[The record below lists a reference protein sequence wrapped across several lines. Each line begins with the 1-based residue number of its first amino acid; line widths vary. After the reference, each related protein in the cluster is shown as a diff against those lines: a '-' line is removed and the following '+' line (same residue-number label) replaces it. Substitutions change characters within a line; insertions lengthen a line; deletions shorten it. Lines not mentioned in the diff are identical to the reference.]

1 MSRRNNV
8 SVAAASHTQ
17 GTSAN
22 LLFRRTSALEVKV
35 STELA
40 LVCGEGV
47 ADVDMI
53 DEAQSA
59 QNNNLDRASV
69 RMDTFVPEDHIERI
83 LTLFPKMSAAG
94 EEKDEERDIDH
105 REFRGGAYDE
115 ILALYR
121 EFRPKLF
128 AYVRSLYLTR
138 DEAEDVIQETFLRLT
153 NKLLQKVDIKNVQ
166 GWVVHA
172 AHDLAVDV
180 LRRRDREAER
190 FRAQTGFEFESLQD
204 STSGPEEMLFEKE
217 QRQAIETTLMRF
229 TPQQQQCFQMRA
241 EGFRYKDIGL
251 ALGISEQRAAL
262 IVKQVIVRLTAV
274 FG

>member
-1 MSRRNNV
+1 V

-17 GTSAN
+17 GTSTN
-22 LLFRRTSALEVKV
+22 LLFRRTSAREVKV
-35 STELA
+35 ETELA

-47 ADVDMI
+47 VDMDI
-53 DEAQSA
+53 TDEAQSA
-59 QNNNLDRASV
+59 LSDNLDRASA
-69 RMDTFVPEDHIERI
+69 RTHTFVPEEHIERI
-83 LTLFPKMSAAG
+83 LQLFPKVSAA
-94 EEKDEERDIDH
+94 DQERDIDH
-105 REFRGGAYDE
+105 RELHSGAYDE

-121 EFRPKLF
+121 EYRPKLF

-180 LRRRDREAER
+180 LRRRDRDAER
-190 FRAQTGFEFESLQD
+190 FRAQAGFEFENLED
-204 STSGPEEMLFEKE
+204 RNSGPEEMLFEKE
-217 QRQAIETTLMRF
+217 QRQAIETTLLRF
-229 TPQQQQCFQMRA
+229 TPQQQQCFHMRA
-241 EGFRYKDIGL
+241 EGLRYKDIGL

-262 IVKQVIVRLTAV
+262 VVKQVIVRLTAV

>member
-1 MSRRNNV
+1 MNRRNNV

-17 GTSAN
+17 GTSTN

-47 ADVDMI
+47 ADMDMI

-115 ILALYR
+115 IIALYR

-138 DEAEDVIQETFLRLT
+138 DETEDVIQETFLRLT

>member
-1 MSRRNNV
+1 MSV
-8 SVAAASHTQ
+8 EAVSHTQ
-17 GTSAN
+17 RTSTN
-22 LLFRRTSALEVKV
+22 RFFRRTSALEVKV
-35 STELA
+35 GTELA
-40 LVCGEGV
+40 LVRGGGV
-47 ADVDMI
+47 ADMDI
-53 DEAQSA
+53 TDEAQSA
-59 QNNNLDRASV
+59 LTNNLDRASM
-69 RMDTFVPEDHIERI
+69 RTDTFVPEEHIERI
-83 LTLFPKMSAAG
+83 LRLFPKVSVAG
-94 EEKDEERDIDH
+94 EEWDGERDIDH
-105 REFRGGAYDE
+105 REFDSGAYDG

-121 EFRPKLF
+121 EYRPKLF

-180 LRRRDREAER
+180 LRRRDRDADR
-190 FRAQTGFEFESLQD
+190 FRTQTGFEFESVQD
-204 STSGPEEMLFEKE
+204 RTSGPEEMLFEKE
-217 QRQAIETTLMRF
+217 QRQAIETTLLRF
-229 TPQQQQCFQMRA
+229 TPQQQQCFHMRA

-262 IVKQVIVRLTAV
+262 VVKQVIVRLTAV

>member
-1 MSRRNNV
+1 V

-17 GTSAN
+17 RTSTN
-22 LLFRRTSALEVKV
+22 FPFRRTSALAGKV
-35 STELA
+35 GVELA
-40 LVCGEGV
+40 LVRGGGV
-47 ADVDMI
+47 ADMGIREEVP
-53 DEAQSA
+53 SA
-59 QNNNLDRASV
+59 LNDNFDRASM
-69 RMDTFVPEDHIERI
+69 RADSFVSDEHIEHI
-83 LTLFPKMSAAG
+83 LRLFPRVSVAG
-94 EEKDEERDIDH
+94 EERDEARDIDH
-105 REFRGGAYDE
+105 REFDSGTYEE

-121 EFRPKLF
+121 EYRPKLF
-128 AYVRSLYLTR
+128 AYVRSLYLTK

-180 LRRRDREAER
+180 LRRRDRDADR
-190 FRAQTGFEFESLQD
+190 FHTQTGFEFENVKD
-204 STSGPEEMLFEKE
+204 RTSGPEEMLFEKE
-217 QRQAIETTLMRF
+217 QRQAIETALLRF
-229 TPQQQQCFQMRA
+229 TPQQQQCFHMRA

-262 IVKQVIVRLTAV
+262 VVKQVIVRLTAV